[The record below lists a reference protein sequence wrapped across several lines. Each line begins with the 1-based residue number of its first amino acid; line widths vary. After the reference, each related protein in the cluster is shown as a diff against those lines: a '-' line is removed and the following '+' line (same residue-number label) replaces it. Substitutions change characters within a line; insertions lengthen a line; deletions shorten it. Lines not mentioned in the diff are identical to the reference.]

1 MFSLPCTIP
10 RCGRSTQ
17 FTHSP
22 FNKKPHLLQ
31 FLALNDQAS
40 ASVLI
45 QTFAKAHVCN
55 SPGKM
60 LSGGNNP
67 SLGGLI

>member
-1 MFSLPCTIP
+1 MFSLPCSIP
-10 RCGRSTQ
+10 SCERSTQ

-22 FNKKPHLLQ
+22 FNKKPCLFH
-31 FLALNDQAS
+31 FLALSDQAS

-45 QTFAKAHVCN
+45 QIFAKTHACI

-60 LSGGNNP
+60 LSGGNTP
-67 SLGGLI
+67 SLGGLA